1 MLERYK
7 GFLESLRT
15 TPKHFR
21 LDFMIHVYETYVR
34 YFRVRFLCVWLFYV
48 NFLHVEVKCVS
59 RKKPKIRLNIFLS
72 NGTCHLDNMVLLT
85 SNDITSIL
93 RAKRISKEILSGKIC
108 GGVRNCFSLDG
119 RVEGRDCT
127 PFSYKLNAA
136 INFVKIICR
145 FFQTFNDKRR
155 PFSPNSV
162 CFLRGPRWLVRMSRI
177 RTFIRAGPNALLT
190 LKPKNLWQR

>member
-1 MLERYK
+1 MSGILE
-7 GFLESLRT
+7 
-15 TPKHFR
+15 
-21 LDFMIHVYETYVR
+21 YV
-34 YFRVRFLCVWLFYV
+34 FLCVWLFYV
-48 NFLHVEVKCVS
+48 NFVHVEVKCVS

-93 RAKRISKEILSGKIC
+93 RAKRISKEILRCKIC
-108 GGVRNCFSLDG
+108 GGVRNCFILGG

-145 FFQTFNDKRR
+145 FLQTFNDKRR
-155 PFSPNSV
+155 PFSPISV
-162 CFLRGPRWLVRMSRI
+162 CFLRGPRWLPDEQDPNFYPSRSECI
-177 RTFIRAGPNALLT
+177 ADTEAEKSVTAIVFC
-190 LKPKNLWQR
+190 QRERKEIMDK